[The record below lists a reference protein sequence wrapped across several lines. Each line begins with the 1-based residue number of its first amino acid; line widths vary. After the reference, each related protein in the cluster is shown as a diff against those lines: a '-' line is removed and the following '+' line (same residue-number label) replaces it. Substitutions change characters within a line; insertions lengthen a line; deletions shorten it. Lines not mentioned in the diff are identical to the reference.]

1 LTLLSVY
8 PIIPDFS
15 ERRANHTSFL
25 VEGVRY
31 TNGHDIDLA
40 QYTKDYIDISNIH
53 EDYAL
58 LSSFD
63 LSDEKLIKESFVTYS
78 EFETICVD
86 IVPKSGRI
94 FFYKSDYPE
103 YLFFT
108 SGKRKE
114 RVFHRYNIETG
125 DDLVVPA
132 GGKPLYMNDHMI
144 VVGLVGY
151 DNSGK
156 ELWRFKRNEPSRSI
170 NYGAPILSFKD
181 LIIFANEGADGKP
194 NSIIALNAESGTINW
209 EYPLPF
215 EIRRMNLDHGRIC
228 LATGN
233 QMLAL
238 DSQSGKALA
247 DFKADIEDSQHTL
260 LWFDGS
266 YYYVI
271 DAQGNRLQAYSSE
284 ALKQV
289 NEWTLPIEFKPQLR
303 KPPRTLDGVNCMEML
318 NASLI
323 DTSVYGGLLSWTSDD
338 VRSGNP
344 IEFDRPYPEVDVEI
358 FKEDKKEAYRV
369 RVHVQNIHDLLRYGE
384 IEIKRIAANN
394 GKQRW
399 GLDIRNKKFN
409 GHVELLV
416 DPAIGEENAQYL
428 DALMRRCEYFARL
441 HDVTSGSGR
450 QPIKPTW
457 CFESE

>member
-1 LTLLSVY
+1 MLSVFPDV
-8 PIIPDFS
+8 PIFS
-15 ERRANHTSFL
+15 ERGANVGFFR
-25 VEGVRY
+25 VDGVVYR
-31 TNGHDIDLA
+31 NGRDIDLD
-40 QYTKDYIDISNIH
+40 QYTKDYIGVSNIH
-53 EDYAL
+53 EKYAVL
-58 LSSFD
+58 HSFD
-63 LSDEKLIKESFVTYS
+63 LSTEKLIARSFVTYP

-86 IVPKSGRI
+86 ATPKSGRI
-94 FFYKSDYPE
+94 LFYKSDYSE
-103 YLFFT
+103 YLFF
-108 SGKRKE
+108 SSSDRNASLIN
-114 RVFHRYNIETG
+114 RYNISTG
-125 DDLVVPA
+125 ENFVVPDT
-132 GGKPLYMNDHMI
+132 GYPLFMNDHMI
-144 VVGLVGY
+144 VYGLVGY
-151 DNSGK
+151 DYSGN
-156 ELWRFKRNEPSRSI
+156 EVWRFKRNEPSRWI
-170 NYGAPILSFKD
+170 NYGAPIISVKNM
-181 LIIFANEGADGKP
+181 IVFANEGADGKP
-194 NSIIALNAESGTINW
+194 NSVIALNAESGAVNW

-215 EIRRMNLDHGRIC
+215 EIRRMNLDHDRIC

-233 QMLAL
+233 RMLAL
-238 DSQSGKALA
+238 DPQSGKALA
-247 DFKADIEDSQHTL
+247 DFEADIEDSQHTL
-260 LWFDGS
+260 LWYDGS

-271 DAQGNRLQAYSSE
+271 DAQGNRLQAYSPES
-284 ALKQV
+284 LKKV
-289 NEWTLPIEFKPQLR
+289 NEWTFPIEFKPQLCE
-303 KPPRTLDGVNCMEML
+303 PPKTIDGVNCMEML

-344 IEFDRPYPEVDVEI
+344 IEFDRSYPEVDVEI

>member
-1 LTLLSVY
+1 MLSVFPDV
-8 PIIPDFS
+8 PIFS
-15 ERRANHTSFL
+15 ERGANVGFFR
-25 VEGVRY
+25 VGGVVYR
-31 TNGHDIDLA
+31 NGRDIDLD
-40 QYTKDYIDISNIH
+40 QYTKDCIGVSNIH
-53 EDYAL
+53 ENYAL
-58 LSSFD
+58 LYSFD
-63 LSDEKLIKESFVTYS
+63 LSRKELLTDSFVTYP
-78 EFETICVD
+78 EFETICVET
-86 IVPKSGRI
+86 VPKSGRI
-94 FFYKSDYPE
+94 FFYDSINPE

-108 SGKRKE
+108 SIVQNE
-114 RVFHRYNIETG
+114 SLINRYAVDTG
-125 DDLVVPA
+125 ENLAVPA
-132 GGKPLYMNDHMI
+132 TGSPLFMNDHMI
-144 VVGLVGY
+144 VYGLVGY
-151 DNSGK
+151 DNSGNQI
-156 ELWRFKRNEPSRSI
+156 WRFKRNKPSRSI

-409 GHVELLV
+409 GHIELLV